1 MPLIIKVREE
11 EEPTP
16 APAEDIKIN
25 IEDPPEEEEEAPSLK
40 MNLRAR
46 KSLDGSILIS
56 DHYVID
62 IAVIPDS
69 MKVAAFPKNSY
80 TDEVYT
86 AQNRLFEHLTKAGI
100 VDRESIQSGAVHGSM
115 EGIIQKSASDVPPVD
130 VTVLSIGKFLEKEKP
145 EYMFLKAYDDEIDDM
160 YTEPDEEDST
170 RLGEVPQEEFK
181 GSVLRSPVYNYLGS
195 RV

>member
-16 APAEDIKIN
+16 APSEDIKIN
-25 IEDPPEEEEEAPSLK
+25 IEEPPKEETPSLK

-46 KSLDGSILIS
+46 KSLDGSIMIT

-62 IAVIPDS
+62 IVVIPDS
-69 MKVAAFPKNSY
+69 NKVATFPKNAY

-86 AQNRLFEHLTKAGI
+86 AQNRLFDHLTKAGVI
-100 VDRESIQSGAVHGSM
+100 DRESIQAGAVHGSL
-115 EGIIQKSASDVPPVD
+115 EGVIQESAGDVPPTD
-130 VTVLSIGKFLEKEKP
+130 LTVMSIGKFLEKEKP

-160 YTEPDEEDST
+160 YTEPDAEDST
-170 RLGEVPQEEFK
+170 KLGEVPQEEFK
-181 GSVLRSPVYNYLGS
+181 GSVSRSPRYNYLGS
-195 RV
+195 RI